1 MSLLQ
6 ARSLSVA
13 IAGRLLCRG
22 LNLTLEPG
30 QCWGLLGAN
39 GIGKTSLLHTL
50 AGLRPAASGTVRIDG
65 VPQQELGRKALAR
78 HVGVLFQDSQDTF
91 PATVLETVLSGRYP
105 HLSLWGLE
113 SEKDVAIAR
122 YALEQ
127 VALDDLAQRRVDT
140 LSGGER
146 RRLAMAILL
155 AQSPTVYLL
164 DEPTNHLDLHFQIRL
179 LTLLN
184 VKAAHGAGMLIS
196 LHDVNMVTRF
206 CSHALLMIDRNTLL
220 AGPVEEVITTINLER
235 LYRHGIREVE
245 ESGRRFY
252 FPE

>member
-1 MSLLQ
+1 MSLLRAQ
-6 ARSLSVA
+6 SLSVA

-30 QCWGLLGAN
+30 HCWGLLGAN

-50 AGLRPAASGTVRIDG
+50 AGLRPVAAGRIYVDDM
-65 VPQQELGRKALAR
+65 PLHEMNRKALAR
-78 HVGVLFQDSQDTF
+78 RLGVLFQDSQDTF

-113 SEKDVAIAR
+113 SKMDVVIAR

-127 VALDDLAQRRVDT
+127 VALDSLAQRRVDT

-155 AQSPTVYLL
+155 AQSPSVYLL

-184 VKAAHGAGMLIS
+184 VKAAHGAAILMS

-245 ESGRRFY
+245 TMGRRFY